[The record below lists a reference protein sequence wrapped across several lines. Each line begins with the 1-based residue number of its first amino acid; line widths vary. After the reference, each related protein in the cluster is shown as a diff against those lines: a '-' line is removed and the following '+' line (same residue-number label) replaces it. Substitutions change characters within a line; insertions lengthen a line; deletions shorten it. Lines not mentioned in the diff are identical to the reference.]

1 MGTKVFASKA
11 NNFEFIALPW
21 FLMNFEKF
29 LLKAAA
35 LLCSKTLSIAGKAN
49 GLSKEVSDKTPL
61 IGNLKSK
68 LSRMI

>member
-11 NNFEFIALPW
+11 NNFEFIALSW

-35 LLCSKTLSIAGKAN
+35 LLCSKKLSIAGKAN
-49 GLSKEVSDKTPL
+49 GLSKEVSDKTPKAQIVKNDL
-61 IGNLKSK
+61 A
-68 LSRMI
+68 